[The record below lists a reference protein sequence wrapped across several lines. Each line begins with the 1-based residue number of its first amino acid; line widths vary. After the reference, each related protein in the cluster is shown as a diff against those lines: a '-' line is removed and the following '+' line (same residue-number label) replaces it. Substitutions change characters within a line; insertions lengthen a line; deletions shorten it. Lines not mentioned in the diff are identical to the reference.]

1 MDNLNFCFE
10 NLSFNQIL
18 DNKEYYQKKI
28 IDNKLIGFK
37 KIQLSDNEHEKI
49 ASTITGV
56 DEFYWIKKYNHH
68 TLYQPDKETAT
79 KEDIKNF
86 RDWCMHLDV
95 TPIIDKSNNIL
106 DNNSHSSYVSMN
118 MKTFKCDKKYG
129 KTVFLDLIKLNN
141 FCPDYFKQKL
151 LKSKL
156 EYHISKAKDF
166 NIDAPKKLE
175 VNRAEYDSDLEA
187 EIANAKIDPISGIF
201 YAFRTHPVTKETIL
215 FWPTYLSSQ
224 LVGGSKPWFEEFKL
238 WIKSYLDEES
248 NWIEWLWDEGDI
260 LIFDNKCMLHS
271 FTPGWKPEERVFS
284 QIILGY
290 DEPFFEGLN

>member
-1 MDNLNFCFE
+1 MNNLNFCFE
-10 NLSFNQIL
+10 NLSFDQIL

-95 TPIIDKSNNIL
+95 TPIVDKSNNIL
-106 DNNSHSSYVSMN
+106 DKNSHSSYVSMN

-129 KTVFLDLIKLNN
+129 KTVFLDLIKLKSIIDDYIRLNIFVVKPSKEIIFTLYSVGEEGYFDLKYTLDYKKYYFYNN
-141 FCPDYFKQKL
+141 LAEDYTINILYETNSDYKIIIKQNDYVIKNQDYNIDKVEVDILDEIFKRSTEKNML
-151 LKSKL
+151 FT
-156 EYHISKAKDF
+156 ISK
-166 NIDAPKKLE
+166 
-175 VNRAEYDSDLEA
+175 
-187 EIANAKIDPISGIF
+187 
-201 YAFRTHPVTKETIL
+201 
-215 FWPTYLSSQ
+215 
-224 LVGGSKPWFEEFKL
+224 
-238 WIKSYLDEES
+238 
-248 NWIEWLWDEGDI
+248 
-260 LIFDNKCMLHS
+260 
-271 FTPGWKPEERVFS
+271 
-284 QIILGY
+284 
-290 DEPFFEGLN
+290 